1 MSLKTN
7 IENNY
12 HVLGC
17 PFCKSNLYEY
27 TGPRPINPDRA
38 ITADML
44 SPCDEQ
50 VPELVPGKPVM
61 CPFCKSKV
69 AGEV

>member
-1 MSLKTN
+1 MSLKTS

-17 PFCKSNLYEY
+17 QHCESNLYEY
-27 TGPRPINPDRA
+27 TGPRPINPDRP

-50 VPELVPGKPVM
+50 IPKLEPGQIVK